1 MPHLQIQFDGTEA
14 ESWLIDASTE
24 FPKAEFRVLVA
35 QPRDNGLLA
44 ILQVLT
50 ADGEPLV
57 RRLADTSEVGSY
69 EVVYRDETML
79 LVRLTSSVTEP
90 YEVYL
95 ESEILPQEPSI
106 LRNGRFSVELT
117 DSHERLSVFID
128 ELAAADIPYQIL
140 SLSQSYDSNELLTD
154 HQEEF
159 ISAAVERGYYDTP
172 RNCTL
177 AELAASFDIHK
188 SAASR
193 LLRRAESRIITK
205 FVAETAP

>member
-1 MPHLQIQFDGTEA
+1 M
-14 ESWLIDASTE
+14 
-24 FPKAEFRVLVA
+24 A

-57 RRLADTSEVGSY
+57 RRLADTPEVGSY
-69 EVVYRDETML
+69 EVVYHDEMML

-95 ESEILPQEPSI
+95 ESETLPQEPSI
-106 LRNGRFSVELT
+106 LRDGRFSVDLT
-117 DSHERLSVFID
+117 GSHERLSVFID

-140 SLSQSYDSNELLTD
+140 SLSQSHDSNELLTD

-193 LLRRAESRIITK
+193 LLRRAESRIITE